1 MLYTYSKKKT
11 MSFTQYNTGYV
22 SPIECCNCG
31 FNVAGNS
38 DACLFTLDGIIY
50 FYCGSCEKKCKV
62 KGCNS
67 CFPNQT
73 HSCKWCK
80 KDVKHQDKDCPL
92 IHRIT
97 LCNSEQLETHLK
109 AQEQSENTRHALI
122 LQENAL
128 ILQENA
134 LLLQEKDKLILAIKI
149 KNEADELK
157 NRLTELEEI
166 VKKQQ
171 LQILILIDALAQRP
185 KLIRQEVRK
194 QLDSQTN
201 SSTAL
206 IIYKPNK

>member
-1 MLYTYSKKKT
+1 MPSL
-11 MSFTQYNTGYV
+11 QYNTGYV

-50 FYCGSCEKKCKV
+50 FYCGKCDKKCKI
-62 KGCNS
+62 KGCIS

-73 HSCKWCK
+73 HLCKWCCK
-80 KDVKHQDKDCPL
+80 KNVNHQDKDCPL
-92 IHRIT
+92 LQRVT
-97 LCNSEQLETHLK
+97 LSKKQLETHLK
-109 AQEQSENTRHALI
+109 AQEQSEDTRHALI
-122 LQENAL
+122 
-128 ILQENA
+128 
-134 LLLQEKDKLILAIKI
+134 LQEKDKLILATKI

-157 NRLTELEEI
+157 IRVMDLEEI

-171 LQILILIDALAQRP
+171 LQIITLINALAQGP

-194 QLDSQTN
+194 QLDSQAN

-206 IIYKPNK
+206 VIYEPRK